1 MPLLLEW
8 FDLLKNRQ
16 IAIEFQHGES
26 PLQGDNQFIMK
37 LTSCQIEF
45 KYILKPSDFF
55 NSVASILGCLGGIKL
70 SVWKEEFASKSQILV

>member
-16 IAIEFQHGES
+16 IAVELQHGES

-55 NSVASILGCLGGIKL
+55 KDDGWQKL
-70 SVWKEEFASKSQILV
+70 SV

>member
-1 MPLLLEW
+1 MAIMNNATDSKGNHFILLRIKKNKKVITLNVATPLLLER

-45 KYILKPSDFF
+45 KYIL
-55 NSVASILGCLGGIKL
+55 
-70 SVWKEEFASKSQILV
+70 